1 MKAETANCLAKARR
15 CLDRANNIAAL
26 PEPEVAAREAY
37 LAAYHAAQAYIFER
51 TGKDVKTHRGLRATF
66 SRLARNEPRIA
77 PEYLTLLA
85 RTYEF
90 KSIADYGVDPNTP
103 AISGTDAAVA
113 IDAAGRFIDAITQ
126 LLLAGSSP
134 PQ

>member
-37 LAAYHAAQAYIFER
+37 LAAYHAAEAYIFER
-51 TGKDVKTHRGLRATF
+51 TGKGVKTHRGLRATF
-66 SRLARNEPRIA
+66 SRL
-77 PEYLTLLA
+77 
-85 RTYEF
+85 
-90 KSIADYGVDPNTP
+90 
-103 AISGTDAAVA
+103 DAAVA
-113 IDAAGRFIDAITQ
+113 IDTAGRFIDAITQ